1 MSIHMSIH
9 MSVCMSI
16 HMSILRAH
24 PRLLRML
31 ARSLSSTA
39 RTMVHARARA
49 VPAAYGR
56 IGESVAGQMVVC
68 TAGKEPK
75 FEAEIDGTAAAALQ
89 AAPATTG
96 SGSLPH
102 VAMWGVC
109 THVALTHAC
118 TSACGA
124 WVRRELKIDWRRL
137 PPVCTRARAR
147 THARTHTCTPGHA
160 EARLLHTD
168 IRTSMNLKLSE
179 LEQKA
184 SELEKDNADLRR
196 RLQYTRAHVH
206 AHART
211 RTLARAHVH
220 ARCREALDRE
230 NAQPTTS
237 LHRTVEDA
245 YVACC

>member
-1 MSIHMSIH
+1 MCTHAHARVCVACAQSHACVRGRADPRLLSMSIHMSIH

-147 THARTHTCTPGHA
+147 THARTHTHMHA
-160 EARLLHTD
+160 GARRSTLAAH
-168 IRTSMNLKLSE
+168 RHSHKHE
-179 LEQKA
+179 LE
-184 SELEKDNADLRR
+184 
-196 RLQYTRAHVH
+196 TFG
-206 AHART
+206 T
-211 RTLARAHVH
+211 
-220 ARCREALDRE
+220 
-230 NAQPTTS
+230 
-237 LHRTVEDA
+237 
-245 YVACC
+245 